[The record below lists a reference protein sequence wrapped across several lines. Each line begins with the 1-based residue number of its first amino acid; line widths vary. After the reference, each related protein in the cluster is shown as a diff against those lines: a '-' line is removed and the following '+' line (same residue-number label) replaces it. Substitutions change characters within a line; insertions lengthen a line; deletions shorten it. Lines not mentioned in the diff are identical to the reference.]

1 MVVDAPDGVAMVE
14 HVVDPI
20 SVGLDAVSIKR
31 RRPWSRIQRGRDR
44 TDLLVEGAGAAF
56 EAHRN
61 RRTRGAG
68 LGDDVDDASD
78 GVIAIEHGAT
88 VAARNFTRLARITRN
103 RRKIHPAPI

>member
-68 LGDDVDDASD
+68 LGDDVVDATD
-78 GVIAIEHGAT
+78 GVVALEQGAMVPRRTFNELSEIAG
-88 VAARNFTRLARITRN
+88 N
-103 RRKIHPAPI
+103 